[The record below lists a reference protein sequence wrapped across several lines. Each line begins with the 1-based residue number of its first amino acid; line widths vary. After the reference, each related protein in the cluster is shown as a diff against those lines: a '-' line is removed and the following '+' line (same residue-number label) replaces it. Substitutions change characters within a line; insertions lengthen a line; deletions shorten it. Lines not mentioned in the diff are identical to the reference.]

1 MSHYTS
7 KFHISDPG
15 PHELYEYLDTVEAT
29 SPSSNEGLLESAKE
43 LGHSIG
49 SKEKSTEGSVLGRL
63 GVVDPSDQF
72 KFTELGDSLVDIMY
86 RDRNLFNT
94 VLHFLYYT
102 AFERYSDNNIFMSY
116 TYREFTNYLYDNS
129 PFDTFQGE
137 RGTIVGEV
145 TELAERS
152 LDVDVSN
159 TRSGVSLSTK
169 SFSNYL
175 QYLEK
180 LSPEVLVENDT
191 GGTGFERR
199 AFCPPELVVLAVD
212 HVYKQNQTDYE
223 TLLRVTDE
231 TKVRIQQICLLSD
244 DGFDEVIEY
253 AEQAY
258 PFFSKKHDFGLNLR
272 LDQEVTLDD
281 LQ

>member
-1 MSHYTS
+1 MSRYTS

-15 PHELYEYLDTVEAT
+15 PQELYEYLDTVEAT
-29 SPSSNEGLLESAKE
+29 SPSSNKELLESAKD

-63 GVVDPSDQF
+63 GIVEPSDQF
-72 KFTELGDSLVDIMY
+72 QFTELGDSLVDIMY

-102 AFERYSDNNIFMSY
+102 AFDRYSDRHIFMSY

-129 PFDTFQGE
+129 PFDIFRGE

-145 TELAERS
+145 TELAEQS
-152 LDVDVSN
+152 PDVDVSK

-169 SFSNYL
+169 SFNNYL
-175 QYLEK
+175 QYLTE
-180 LSPEVLVENDT
+180 LSPEVLVEDDSE
-191 GGTGFERR
+191 GTGFERR
-199 AFCPPELVVLAVD
+199 AFCPPELMILAVD
-212 HVYKQNQTDYE
+212 HIYKQNQTDYE
-223 TLLRVTDE
+223 TLLRVTDD

-244 DGFDEVIEY
+244 DGFDEVTDY

-272 LDQEVTLDD
+272 LDREVTLDE

>member
-7 KFHISDPG
+7 KFHISDPS
-15 PHELYEYLDTVEAT
+15 PQELYEYLDTVEAT
-29 SPSSNEGLLESAKE
+29 SPSSNKELLESAKD

-63 GVVDPSDQF
+63 GIVDPSDQF
-72 KFTELGDSLVDIMY
+72 QFTALGDSLVDIMY
-86 RDRNLFNT
+86 RDRSLFNT

-102 AFERYSDNNIFMSY
+102 AFEKYSDRHIFMSY
-116 TYREFTNYLYDNS
+116 TYREFTNYIYDNS
-129 PFDTFQGE
+129 PFDVFRGE

-145 TELAERS
+145 TELAEQS
-152 LDVDVSN
+152 PDVDVSK

-175 QYLEK
+175 QYLME
-180 LSPEVLVENDT
+180 LSPEVLVVDDS

-199 AFCPPELVVLAVD
+199 SFCPPELMILAVD
-212 HVYKQNQTDYE
+212 HIYKQNQTDYE
-223 TLLRVTDE
+223 TLLRVTDDS
-231 TKVRIQQICLLSD
+231 KIQIKQICLLSD
-244 DGFDEVIEY
+244 DGFDEVTDY

-272 LDQEVTLDD
+272 LDREATLDE

>member
-7 KFHISDPG
+7 KFHISDPS
-15 PHELYEYLDTVEAT
+15 PQELYEYLDTVEAT
-29 SPSSNEGLLESAKE
+29 SPSSNKELLESAKD

-63 GVVDPSDQF
+63 GIVDPSDQF
-72 KFTELGDSLVDIMY
+72 QFTALGDSLVDIMY
-86 RDRNLFNT
+86 RDRSLFNT

-102 AFERYSDNNIFMSY
+102 AFEKYSDRHIFMSY
-116 TYREFTNYLYDNS
+116 TYREFTNYIYDNS
-129 PFDTFQGE
+129 PFDVFRGE

-145 TELAERS
+145 TELAEQS
-152 LDVDVSN
+152 PDVDVSK

-175 QYLEK
+175 QYLME
-180 LSPEVLVENDT
+180 LSPEVLVVDDS

-199 AFCPPELVVLAVD
+199 SFCPPELMILAVD
-212 HVYKQNQTDYE
+212 HIYKQNQTDYE
-223 TLLRVTDE
+223 TLLRVTDDS
-231 TKVRIQQICLLSD
+231 KIQIKQICLLSD
-244 DGFDEVIEY
+244 DGFDEVTDY

-272 LDQEVTLDD
+272 LDREVTLDE